1 MAKYKNILT
10 GYINDSKIG
19 KGKYLTITNVGDED
33 VILRAGDKL
42 FLNMTPDYIK
52 EKNPKVPNFSKSIK
66 IESEEDGRLVDEAKE
81 ALIGD
86 EEDKIPF

>member
-1 MAKYKNILT
+1 
-10 GYINDSKIG
+10 
-19 KGKYLTITNVGDED
+19 
-33 VILRAGDKL
+33 
-42 FLNMTPDYIK
+42 MTPDYIK

-86 EEDKIPF
+86 EGDKIPF